1 MPFRMSTPIPADSH
15 VMSATSPIPPVGAMS
30 HRRPSGPP
38 PHVTTS
44 LLILNLHCS
53 SCSQTINELLSRL
66 SPAPYRISTSILDQ
80 SVTVTH
86 SEALQTKEIYRALVE
101 AEFEVDSVQIM
112 GSGIYGSGKSSNEN
126 IITFNAEAENGI
138 EEFAGR
144 LRDSW
149 TGGTKRRSRLGLMH
163 LENCELCR
171 NQAQARE
178 KLQLAAGKSDS
189 TVASSSS
196 FAEWSSP
203 HQTPVDFDSAAQG
216 AVQSSLIENEGLYQA
231 TISIGGMTCASCS
244 NSITDTLKGLSWVKT
259 VSINLMG
266 GSGTVVFD
274 SKVSAG
280 AQAGAEKI
288 VNEVEDTG
296 FECVLEELKSLE
308 AKQNPVENNL
318 HRATISIGGMTCASC
333 SGSITNILEALPE
346 VKSVSINLMGGSGT
360 VVFDAKTSGGAQAG
374 AEKIVSEVEDAGF
387 ECILEEL
394 IALDANQESAGRDEM
409 REVSLKVEGMFC
421 EHCPRRVI
429 DALESFPSL
438 IIETPPTL
446 TSPICRIKYPPH
458 PPKLTL
464 RHIISSVSSI
474 SPSFVVSVYHPPT
487 MEERSRTLQLRER
500 NRLLFRLLLSVIIA
514 IPTFLLGIVWMALVP
529 KENRI
534 RVYIEQPMWAGQAT
548 RVEWALFILSTP
560 IMFCVADIF
569 HLRAIHE
576 IRALWRRSS
585 NVPVLR
591 RFYRFGSMNLLI
603 SLGVSISYFASVAL
617 LGMSAVRSKTMTVV
631 IDGMEMEIPM
641 EEGHITT
648 YFDSTVLLTMFLLMG
663 EFTLLETPTLD
674 VLLIFLWYRKMPRGV
689 QQKQNCRC
697 SIFVGTAPSI
707 RSTSH
712 CSCQ

>member
-1 MPFRMSTPIPADSH
+1 
-15 VMSATSPIPPVGAMS
+15 MSATTTAGDG
-30 HRRPSGPP
+30 RPSGPP

-86 SEALQTKEIYRALVE
+86 SEALQAKDIYRALVE

-112 GSGIYGSGKSSNEN
+112 GSKICGSGKSSDEN
-126 IITFNAEAENGI
+126 IITFNTEPEHGT

-144 LRDSW
+144 IRDSW
-149 TGGTKRRSRLGLMH
+149 TVGTRRRSKLGLTH

-171 NQAQARE
+171 SQAQAQE
-178 KLQLAAGKSDS
+178 KLRLVAGKSDC
-189 TVASSSS
+189 TVASSPS
-196 FAEWSSP
+196 FTEWSPS
-203 HQTPVDFDSAAQG
+203 HRTSVGLDSAAQN
-216 AVQSSLIENEGLYQA
+216 VIQPSLVENEGLYQA

-244 NSITDTLKGLSWVKT
+244 NSIMDTLKGLSWVKN

-288 VNEVEDTG
+288 VNEIEDTG
-296 FECVLEELKSLE
+296 FDCSLEELKSLE
-308 AKQNPVENNL
+308 IKHSPVENSSL
-318 HRATISIGGMTCASC
+318 YQATISIGGMTCASC
-333 SGSITNILEALPE
+333 SGSITDILQALPA
-346 VKSVSINLMGGSGT
+346 VRSVSINLIGGSGT
-360 VVFDAKTSGGAQAG
+360 VVFDARTSDEAQNG
-374 AEKIVSEVEDAGF
+374 AEKIVSEVEDVGF
-387 ECILEEL
+387 ECVLEGL
-394 IALDANQESAGRDEM
+394 RALDANRESSGRRVM

-421 EHCPRRVI
+421 EHCPHRVI
-429 DALESFPSL
+429 DALKSTFPEL

-446 TSPICRIKYPPH
+446 ASPTCRIKYSPH

-464 RHIISSVSSI
+464 RHIVSSISSI

-500 NRLLFRLLLSVIIA
+500 NRLLIRLLLSIIIA

-534 RVYIEQPMWAGQAT
+534 RIYIEQPMWAGQAT

-560 IMFCVADIF
+560 VMFCVADVF
-569 HLRAIHE
+569 HLRAFRE
-576 IRALWRRSS
+576 IRALWRSS
-585 NVPVLR
+585 SSVPVLR

-617 LGMSAVRSKTMTVV
+617 LGMSAVRAKTTMTVV
-631 IDGMEMEIPM
+631 DGMKMEVRM
-641 EEGHITT
+641 KEGHITT

-663 EFTLLETPTLD
+663 ELTLLRFRL
-674 VLLIFLWYRKMPRGV
+674 
-689 QQKQNCRC
+689 
-697 SIFVGTAPSI
+697 FVF
-707 RSTSH
+707 
-712 CSCQ
+712 C